1 MYNFSISPWG
11 KLKTEMNINSH
22 ASFVPSIILACIIE
36 LIINSRSRPWGNG
49 RAWFYFACPTG
60 FPFFCDIFF
69 LIQNEEGGGGAHPQG
84 LSPRSATDSASTAWT
99 NRLFPSYLVSL
110 FQNESSSK
118 IFNTKINL
126 IYMKMILLAK
136 HIFLWV
142 VSHIDSFSERG

>member
-1 MYNFSISPWG
+1 MYNFTISTWG

-22 ASFVPSIILACIIE
+22 ASFVLSKILAYIIE

-49 RAWFYFACPTG
+49 RAWFCFACPTG

-69 LIQNEEGGGGAHPQG
+69 LIQNEEGGGAHPQG

-99 NRLFPSYLVSL
+99 NRLFPSYDMPL